1 MTFDFLSYQISW
13 MRTLPSVLLVP
24 VKWERKIHDFCA
36 FGELSSTLLTKMISR
51 LHESARDKVNSLN
64 SFQSIV
70 KLTDSLRTDIMFRK
84 SSNVKAPSPFSEN
97 TSQILLLKGFSC
109 QETERERYC
118 RCSSCLLALDFP
130 LCMLVPQE
138 KVLFLAHNKSFSDQ
152 VEVKMAGY
160 WTRLQ
165 FLLI

>member
-1 MTFDFLSYQISW
+1 M
-13 MRTLPSVLLVP
+13 
-24 VKWERKIHDFCA
+24 
-36 FGELSSTLLTKMISR
+36 
-51 LHESARDKVNSLN
+51 
-64 SFQSIV
+64 IV

-109 QETERERYC
+109 QETEMERYC
-118 RCSSCLLALDFP
+118 RCSSCLLSLDFQ
-130 LCMLVPQE
+130 LCMLVTQE

-152 VEVKMAGY
+152 TEVKMAGY

-165 FLLI
+165 FLLKVLIDFDSVSVHKKGKTNKQTKKQTKTKKPWPMFSFL

>member
-1 MTFDFLSYQISW
+1 
-13 MRTLPSVLLVP
+13 
-24 VKWERKIHDFCA
+24 
-36 FGELSSTLLTKMISR
+36 
-51 LHESARDKVNSLN
+51 
-64 SFQSIV
+64 
-70 KLTDSLRTDIMFRK
+70 MFRK

-165 FLLI
+165 FLLKVLIDLDSVSVHKKGKKKKKNLGRCSAFCDLTLGQ

>member
-1 MTFDFLSYQISW
+1 M
-13 MRTLPSVLLVP
+13 
-24 VKWERKIHDFCA
+24 
-36 FGELSSTLLTKMISR
+36 
-51 LHESARDKVNSLN
+51 
-64 SFQSIV
+64 IV

-109 QETERERYC
+109 QETEMERYC
-118 RCSSCLLALDFP
+118 RCSSCLLSLDFQ
-130 LCMLVPQE
+130 LCMLVTQE

-152 VEVKMAGY
+152 TEVKMAGY

-165 FLLI
+165 FLLKVLIDLDSVSIHKRGKKNIRKKKLGRCSAFCDLTLGQ